1 MVNKAIEFFI
11 LEDYSNIYVPH
22 TEIEYFDTYE
32 DALSHVNDKDENGNL
47 KYTTC
52 MITRK
57 GITPTL
63 QRMEIFERWI
73 FENGKF
79 VSHNICREN

>member
-1 MVNKAIEFFI
+1 MVNKSVEFFI
-11 LEDYSNIYVPH
+11 LEDCTNQYIPP

-32 DALSHVNDKDENGNL
+32 DALSHVNDKDEDGKL
-47 KYTTC
+47 KYFTC

-57 GITPTL
+57 CITPTL
-63 QRMEIFERWI
+63 QRMEIFDHWI

-79 VSHNICREN
+79 VCHNKCG